1 VGGGGGSDCIMP
13 ADGRFTWVAIC
24 WLGGIGSA
32 LYPAARSLPEDQNLP
47 GWVPKNFIEKGK
59 FKNS

>member
-32 LYPAARSLPEDQNLP
+32 LYPAARSLPAAPPPVVVVVIVEEAVDMRF
-47 GWVPKNFIEKGK
+47 G
-59 FKNS
+59 